1 MYYVTVTV
9 YYRKKEFQNI
19 NPYIGPSLINWDLEE
34 LYHFETA
41 YVPEIGEILMIDKL
55 IDNNDNNDNN
65 VQDKSQFEEKPFV
78 VKEKIRLDSTNFA
91 VIVEDYIGF
100 EFEVVN
106 GLVTKKEIPK
116 LN

>member
-9 YYRKKEFQNI
+9 YYRKMDFQTI
-19 NPYIGPSLINWDLEE
+19 NPYAGPSLIDWDLEL
-34 LYHFETA
+34 LYCFQTA

-65 VQDKSQFEEKPFV
+65 DKSQFEEKPFV

-91 VIVEDYIGF
+91 VIVEDYKGF
-100 EFEVVN
+100 EFEVDD
-106 GLVTKKEIPK
+106 GLLKKKELPK